1 METNINFSY
10 RLVDTVNIDH
20 NKYLSLHN
28 SLFVGAA
35 TTSEWVLWY
44 HKDISN
50 LKKSSKGTRTWGVF
64 DGDLL
69 IGIWS
74 VEPKLLSV
82 SGEILHVGR
91 CFAVGIHADY
101 RRHGLF
107 VLLSEFAIQ
116 QEKNIAEYEYILGFP
131 QLGRTVIGGHF
142 KAGWEEIFQI
152 NIFSRKNEP
161 RIFGPSLS
169 NIKLISDFSDI
180 YKSDNKKDG
189 IIETAEYYNL
199 RYLKHP
205 DHQYLCYSYNNA
217 FIVLKPYGSFCHIL
231 ELSGLNE
238 DVEYLLNALKSLAIK
253 HGWKE
258 VNVWCNH
265 NEIYKEEI
273 LSAGFESG
281 AEFGLSVT
289 FISVKIASNKTLAL
303 KDSSIHMGIEEGY

>member
-1 METNINFSY
+1 METKINFTY
-10 RLVDTVNIDH
+10 RLVDTVNVDH
-20 NKYLSLHN
+20 DKYLSLHN

-44 HKDISN
+44 HNDVPKI
-50 LKKSSKGTRTWGVF
+50 KTYSKGTRTWGVF

-74 VEPKLLSV
+74 VEPKLLRV
-82 SGEILHVGR
+82 SGDILHVGR
-91 CFAVGIHADY
+91 CFAVGIHAEY

-107 VLLSEFAIQ
+107 VSLSEYAIQ
-116 QEKNIAEYEYILGFP
+116 QEKHIAEYEYILGFP
-131 QLGRTVIGGHF
+131 QVGRTVIGGHF

-152 NIFSRKNEP
+152 NIYSRKNEP
-161 RIFGPSLS
+161 RVFGPSLS

-180 YKSDNKKDG
+180 FKFNNIKDG
-189 IIETAEYYNL
+189 ITETAEYYNL

-231 ELSGLNE
+231 ELSGPNE
-238 DVEYLLNALKSLAIK
+238 DVEYLLNVLKSLAIK

-258 VNVWCNH
+258 VNIWCNDD
-265 NEIYKEEI
+265 EIYKNEI
-273 LSAGFESG
+273 LSVGFESG

-289 FISVKIASNKTLAL
+289 FIAVKINSIKKLVLEN
-303 KDSSIHMGIEEGY
+303 SSIQMGIEEGY